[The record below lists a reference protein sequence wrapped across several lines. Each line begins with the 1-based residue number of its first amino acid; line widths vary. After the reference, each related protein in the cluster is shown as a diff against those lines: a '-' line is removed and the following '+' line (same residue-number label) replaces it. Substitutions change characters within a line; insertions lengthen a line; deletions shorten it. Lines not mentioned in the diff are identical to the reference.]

1 MKFLEAVKEFQKLEE
16 NKGKIVMAR
25 CGVFIVAVGKDAV
38 FLNKILHLNVVCIKP
53 GICKVGIPVTYT
65 LKYADKLESMGYGYV
80 IYDYDYDYQNKKFQ
94 RKYSFEGKENTE
106 SEKNIGCKNCKYCKK
121 HENLDNVD
129 IFDILKKREEERTKK
144 KGTSKDE

>member
-25 CGVFIVAVGKDAV
+25 CGVFIVAVCKDAV

-53 GICKVGIPVTYT
+53 GICKVVIPVTYT

-80 IYDYDYDYQNKKFQ
+80 IYDYDYQNKKFQ
-94 RKYSFEGKENTE
+94 RKYSFDGKENTE

-144 KGTSKDE
+144 KGISKDE

>member
-1 MKFLEAVKEFQKLEE
+1 MKFLETVEEFQELEE
-16 NKGKIVMAR
+16 NKGKIVIAR
-25 CGVFIVAVGKDAV
+25 CGVFMVAVGKDAV
-38 FLNKILHLNVVCIKP
+38 LLNKILHLNVACIKP

-80 IYDYDYDYQNKKFQ
+80 IYDYNYKNKKFQ

-106 SEKNIGCKNCKYCKK
+106 SEKNIGCKNCKFYKE
-121 HENLDNVD
+121 HEILDNVD

-144 KGTSKDE
+144 KGSSTDE

>member
-38 FLNKILHLNVVCIKP
+38 FLNKILHLNVACIKP

-80 IYDYDYDYQNKKFQ
+80 IYDYDYQNKKFQ

-144 KGTSKDE
+144 KGIIKDE

>member
-80 IYDYDYDYQNKKFQ
+80 IYDYDYQNKKFQ
-94 RKYSFEGKENTE
+94 RKYSFDGKENTE

-129 IFDILKKREEERTKK
+129 IFDIL
-144 KGTSKDE
+144 GISKDE